1 MDGTVSAECLLC
13 LAFAGSGRD
22 HEPSKESGVEERG
35 EVLYGGPSG
44 VGHVGQGYC
53 WCWTNGPALSQVTLD
68 PSRPERGSVV
78 SCGVVSVLPVVLAEV
93 TQDAKGGSGQ
103 HLSSSPSFC
112 KEGRWGWSSPCLG
125 TVFKLAQRLG
135 VAVLCQAV
143 YDLDPFLLK
152 KKTEWELLRG
162 KGECAWWAHACV
174 LWESDVC
181 DESAQ
186 KVGRLSQLK
195 TVGLKVTDTR

>member
-1 MDGTVSAECLLC
+1 MGGTVSAECLLC

-22 HEPSKESGVEERG
+22 HEPSTESGVEERG

-68 PSRPERGSVV
+68 PSRPERGSVENCLLSLQKWPRMQKV
-78 SCGVVSVLPVVLAEV
+78 EVGNTWAALPASVKKV
-93 TQDAKGGSGQ
+93 G
-103 HLSSSPSFC
+103 
-112 KEGRWGWSSPCLG
+112 EGEAPH
-125 TVFKLAQRLG
+125 VKLAQRLG